1 MYKKIFSLWE
11 SYGSPKGGR
20 WGDPK
25 NSFLPGIMGGDPI
38 FLGFLGFLWDEGWG
52 TFWDFVGFFPLA
64 PAQGGTPIPENTVL

>member
-11 SYGSPKGGR
+11 SYGSPKGGW

-38 FLGFLGFLWDEGWG
+38 FLGFLGFLWIRGGGLFG
-52 TFWDFVGFFPLA
+52 TLLDFFR
-64 PAQGGTPIPENTVL
+64 